1 MKIGIL
7 ALQGDVREHA
17 DMLKK
22 LNAEPVLVKRP
33 VDLEHIDALII
44 PGGES
49 TAISLL
55 MRKHG
60 LDKKIKEKCA
70 QGMPIYGTC
79 AGAILLAT
87 KILGNNMKPLGLI
100 DIDIERNSY
109 GRQIDSFEAEL
120 SIREI
125 GAFKGVFIRAPLI
138 KRLHNGAEIMAEHNK
153 FPVMLRQ
160 NNVLIT
166 TFHPELTND
175 ARVHQYFLSM
185 AKEYKEIKEMQRDLE
200 KNNVQSSF
208 S

>member
-1 MKIGIL
+1 MNIGIL
-7 ALQGDVREHA
+7 ALQGDVREHVNI
-17 DMLKK
+17 LKK
-22 LNAEPVLVKRP
+22 LNAESVLVKHP
-33 VDLEHIDALII
+33 QDLEYIDALII
-44 PGGES
+44 PRGES
-49 TAISLL
+49 TTISLL
-55 MRKHG
+55 MRKYG

-125 GAFKGVFIRAPLI
+125 GNFKGVFIRAPVI
-138 KRLHNGAEIMAEHNK
+138 KRFYNGTEILAEHNK
-153 FPVMLRQ
+153 FPVMAKQ
-160 NNVLIT
+160 NNILIT

-175 ARVHQYFLSM
+175 ARVHQYFLDM
-185 AKEYKEIKEMQRDLE
+185 AREYKKIKDIQKDIEQI
-200 KNNVQSSF
+200 
-208 S
+208 

>member
-7 ALQGDVREHA
+7 ALQGDVREHVNI
-17 DMLKK
+17 LKK
-22 LNAEPVLVKRP
+22 LNAESVLVKHP
-33 VDLEHIDALII
+33 QDLEYIDALII

-55 MRKHG
+55 MRKYG

-79 AGAILLAT
+79 AGAILLAA
-87 KILGNNMKPLGLI
+87 KILGNSMKPLGLI

-125 GAFKGVFIRAPLI
+125 GDFKGVFIRAPVI
-138 KRLHNGAEIMAEHNK
+138 KRINNGIELLSEHKNY
-153 FPVMLRQ
+153 PVMLRQ

-175 ARVHQYFLSM
+175 ARVHGYFLSM
-185 AKEYKEIKEMQRDLE
+185 AEEYKEIKEMHRDIE
-200 KNNVQSSF
+200 KSDIDLA
-208 S
+208 

>member
-17 DMLKK
+17 NILKK
-22 LNAEPVLVKRP
+22 LNAEPVPVKYP
-33 VDLEHIDALII
+33 EDLGYIDALII

-55 MRKHG
+55 MKNNG
-60 LDKKIKEKCA
+60 LGQKIKEKHSE
-70 QGMPIYGTC
+70 GMPIYGTC
-79 AGAILLAT
+79 AGAILLAA
-87 KILGNNMKPLGLI
+87 KILRDSMKPLGLI

-109 GRQIDSFEAEL
+109 GRQIDSFEADL
-120 SIREI
+120 SIRNI
-125 GAFKGVFIRAPLI
+125 GDFKGVFIRAPVI
-138 KRLHNGAEIMAEHNK
+138 KRINNGIEMLSEHKNY
-153 FPVMLRQ
+153 PVMLRQ

-185 AKEYKEIKEMQRDLE
+185 AEEYKEIKEMQKDLE
-200 KNNVQSSF
+200 ND
-208 S
+208 